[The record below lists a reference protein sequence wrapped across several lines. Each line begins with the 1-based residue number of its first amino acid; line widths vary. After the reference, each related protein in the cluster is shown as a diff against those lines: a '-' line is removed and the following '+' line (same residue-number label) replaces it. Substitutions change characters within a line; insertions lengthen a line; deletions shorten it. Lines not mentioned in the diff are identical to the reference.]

1 MNANICECQE
11 SVVFLMTHI
20 SSSYLSLGREI
31 QDTVIVLEVQHFF
44 LVKYDLWDHSHLFLK

>member
-44 LVKYDLWDHSHLFLK
+44 LGKI